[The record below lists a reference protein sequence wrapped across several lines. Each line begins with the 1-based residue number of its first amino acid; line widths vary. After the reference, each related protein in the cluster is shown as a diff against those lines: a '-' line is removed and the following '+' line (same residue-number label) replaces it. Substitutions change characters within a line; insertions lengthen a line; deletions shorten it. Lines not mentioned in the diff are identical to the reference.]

1 MWRLSTLLIL
11 PIFITGFLQAQTS
24 LNAYGL
30 GFESWAFDAASL
42 GAGNSGLLP
51 LYQEGVSLS
60 NPTTWQQLRF
70 VLISTTYGGQEVRDM
85 RNNTLNGLANLD
97 RIEFIMPIK
106 QKFAWG
112 FSVKPLYNLQFSF
125 VDDSE
130 PVVLLE
136 DTVQTQKS
144 ISSEGGIS
152 TFNTTLG
159 FPITKQET
167 IAFTIDWLFGSNRR
181 QYTYSL
187 DNSTYLYFHRNVYSG
202 SQLTV
207 YVTTTRFKLAHFP
220 ATLSSSVK
228 FVLQPLRARH
238 YSFQPF
244 EDANGDGIHD
254 FGDFPDPAKLPEV
267 TGQIFTGL
275 HRFFQFNFG
284 TDVNIRE
291 RTHLLLEGSIHQ
303 NKIGKPDLV
312 ALFPQ
317 YPDISSRWSLGGV
330 RFSRKI
336 PRSTFDRFH
345 FRGGLYYQYRH
356 FYPVDRNMNEY
367 GISLGFGLN
376 FGATNNQ
383 IDVGFLWGRRTSPL
397 PIEENF
403 RQFNVSLS
411 LGDVWFVKR
420 RAR

>member
-1 MWRLSTLLIL
+1 MWHRNTLLFL
-11 PIFITGFLQAQTS
+11 GLLLVGFLPAQTS

-60 NPTTWQQLRF
+60 NPTTWQKLRF
-70 VLISTTYGGQEVRDM
+70 VLISTTYGGQEVRDT
-85 RNNTLNGLANLD
+85 RSNALNGLSFLD
-97 RIEFIMPIK
+97 RVAFIMPIK
-106 QKFAWG
+106 NKYAWG
-112 FSVKPLYNLQFSF
+112 FSVKPLYNLKFSF

-130 PVVLLE
+130 PVILLE

-152 TFNTTLG
+152 TFNTTFS
-159 FPITKQET
+159 FPITKEET
-167 IAFTIDWLFGSNRR
+167 AAFTIDWLFGSNRR
-181 QYTYSL
+181 QYMYLL
-187 DNSTYLYFHRNVYSG
+187 DNTTYLYFHRNVYSG
-202 SQLTV
+202 SQLNV
-207 YVTTTRFKLAHFP
+207 YLMSTRFQLASIP
-220 ATLSSSVK
+220 ATLYSAVK
-228 FVLQPLRARH
+228 LALNPLQVRH

-244 EDANGDGIHD
+244 EDANGDGVHD
-254 FGDFPDPAKLPEV
+254 YGDFPNPSDLPVVE
-267 TGQIFTGL
+267 GQVFTGL
-275 HRFFQFNFG
+275 HRFFQFSFG
-284 TDVNIRE
+284 TDVNVRE
-291 RTHLLLEGSIHQ
+291 RIHILFEGSVHK
-303 NKIGKPDLV
+303 NKINKPDLV

-317 YPDISSRWSLGGV
+317 YPDFSSRWSVGGV
-330 RFSRKI
+330 QFSRKI
-336 PRSTFDRFH
+336 PRAWYDRFN

-356 FYPVDRNMNEY
+356 FYPLDVGMNEY

-403 RQFNVSLS
+403 RQLNVSLS

>member
-1 MWRLSTLLIL
+1 MWHRNTLLFLSLFLGGLL
-11 PIFITGFLQAQTS
+11 PAQTS

-30 GFESWAFDAASL
+30 GFESWAFDAASM
-42 GAGNSGLLP
+42 GASNSGLLP

-70 VLISTTYGGQEVRDM
+70 VLISTTYGGQEVRDT
-85 RNNTLNGLANLD
+85 RSQTLNGLASLD
-97 RIEFIMPIK
+97 RVTFIMPIK
-106 QKFAWG
+106 NKYAWG

-130 PVVLLE
+130 QIVLLE
-136 DTVQTQKS
+136 DTVQTHKS

-152 TFNTTLG
+152 SVNTTFS
-159 FPITKQET
+159 FPISAKET
-167 IAFTIDWLFGSNRR
+167 AAFTLDWLFGSNRR
-181 QYTYSL
+181 EYTYLL

-202 SQLTV
+202 SQMTV
-207 YVTTTRFKLAHFP
+207 YLTSTRFQLIHKP
-220 ATLSSSVK
+220 TTLYSSVK
-228 FVLQPLRARH
+228 LALKPLRTRH

-244 EDANGDGIHD
+244 EDINGDGIHD
-254 FGDFPDPAKLPEV
+254 YGDFPNPSDLPVVE
-267 TGQIFTGL
+267 GQVLTGL
-275 HRFFQFNFG
+275 HRFIQFRLG

-291 RTHLLLEGSIHQ
+291 RTHILWEGSVHK
-303 NKIGKPDLV
+303 NKIRTPDLV

-317 YPDISSRWSLGGV
+317 YPDFSSRWSLGGV
-330 RFSRKI
+330 QFSRKI
-336 PRSTFDRFH
+336 PRSWYDRYH

-356 FYPVDRNMNEY
+356 FYPQDTGMNEY

-383 IDVGFLWGRRTSPL
+383 IDVGFLWGSRTSPL

-411 LGDVWFVKR
+411 IGDVWFVKR